1 MHRWPSCSCPVAP
14 WDHDGFRE
22 HDSPSGPHLTQKSGI
37 ARTTFVAAR
46 HSASEFLAKTHLDWD
61 RKIIFFEK
69 FLLHAAFCHPKE
81 QDNKLLPRY
90 HTTGHPPVPRDRLHV
105 LCFLKL
111 RAWILQAMGVCH
123 EHSPVTCYHI
133 QYESVFMIGGH
144 PREFIVTHDGI

>member
-1 MHRWPSCSCPVAP
+1 MAP

-37 ARTTFVAAR
+37 QLLGLPSLPLVIAQVNLWQKHILIGT
-46 HSASEFLAKTHLDWD
+46 D
-61 RKIIFFEK
+61 RKIISLEK
-69 FLLHAAFCHPKE
+69 SLLHAAFCHPKE

-90 HTTGHPPVPRDRLHV
+90 HTTGHPPVPRDRLHA

-111 RAWILQAMGVCH
+111 RAWMLQAMGVCH

-133 QYESVFMIGGH
+133 QYESVLMIRGH
-144 PREFIVTHDGI
+144 PRAFIVTHDGI